1 MEGSGRSSRRGVLPW
16 LIISAAQPDG
26 DWMTHRSS
34 LRCTYLPSY
43 LIKWIKKGLLLFLR
57 GFQQVIS
64 FYIILPSYVV
74 NYFTLFLYKERIKV
88 RTRVSGN
95 TTHFFVCVFLFPFFF
110 FFFVLGNIRFTT
122 ADLNVSHYH
131 FLFPL
136 FFLIK
141 RKMNSDERTRRKTAS
156 FRYIV

>member
-43 LIKWIKKGLLLFLR
+43 LIKWKKGLLLFLR

-110 FFFVLGNIRFTT
+110 FLLRLGKYQVHDSGSQRISLPFS
-122 ADLNVSHYH
+122 LS
-131 FLFPL
+131 P

-156 FRYIV
+156 FRYKV